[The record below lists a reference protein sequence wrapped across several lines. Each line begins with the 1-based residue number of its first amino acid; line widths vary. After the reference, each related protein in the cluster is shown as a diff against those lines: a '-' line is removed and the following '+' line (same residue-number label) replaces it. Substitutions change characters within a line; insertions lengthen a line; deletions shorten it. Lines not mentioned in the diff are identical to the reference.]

1 MAIPIKTRE
10 LVRDIKTLDG
20 RGSLADAT
28 RGADAK
34 TKEDP
39 T

>member
-1 MAIPIKTRE
+1 MAILIKTRE
-10 LVRDIKTLDG
+10 LVRDIKTLDRRENLTG
-20 RGSLADAT
+20 AT
-28 RGADAK
+28 RNASAK